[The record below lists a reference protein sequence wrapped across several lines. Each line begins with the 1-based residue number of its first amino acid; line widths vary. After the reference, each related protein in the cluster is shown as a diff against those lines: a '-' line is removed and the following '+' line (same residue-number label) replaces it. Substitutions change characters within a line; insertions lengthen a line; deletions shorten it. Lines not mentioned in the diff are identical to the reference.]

1 MRKVRLELLFNKE
14 GKPGVNYLLDF
25 SDVAGEA
32 WYTEA
37 VRRAASQGIVGG
49 YGDGRIGPQGQATRA
64 QVAQMLKNLI
74 ENREET
80 T

>member
-1 MRKVRLELLFNKE
+1 M
-14 GKPGVNYLLDF
+14 NYLLDL

-49 YGDGRIGPQGQATRA
+49 YGDGRIGLPRDRPPAHRW
-64 QVAQMLKNLI
+64 
-74 ENREET
+74 RRC
-80 T
+80 